1 MAEPIQTSPA
11 APQPPKKQQGFF
23 TRFLKRRTGSAPL
36 DIPADTAKDLKDP
49 QKRLDLHK
57 RMMTAG
63 SVFSQDRMAKL
74 LQEALATSYY
84 RRTFYRECELAAS
97 HPLVSGALDI
107 YTDTCCGISP
117 LNNRVVWVTSEDKK
131 IENTLNQ
138 FLDEIGTDEKI
149 RDWAGQ
155 EEMFGD
161 MFVEVIGREG
171 VGIAYVDDNIHP
183 ADIERIDINGRLE
196 GFVRTGLYTERS
208 QFTADL
214 EAPWKYV
221 HFRIFGTTKKVLN
234 TALGIFGEPGKM
246 FSLERERMGE
256 RKFRITTKYGVSL
269 LVPVIPIYKR
279 LKLCEDSVLLARITR
294 GMLWYLYKI
303 KIAGGNMDQAAEL
316 VQEYAEYLKRNL
328 DMGLNTSDT
337 TKEWKDKFLPM
348 LGQAQD
354 LFVPESEDISVTM
367 EKMGGEP
374 DIKAIVDV
382 EMLTNQLLGS
392 LRVSKAMLGITD
404 ELPGSIGEGAAN
416 RISINFAKSAQRVQ
430 GGMRN
435 GIKRMCQIHLAYRKM
450 NPDPTRFEVHFAE
463 ISSAE
468 EEELKNALET
478 GVDVADKLVKLFKDN
493 VPDLDT
499 LDVLN
504 YCNQKILKLND
515 LDFEMM
521 KKSLAARGVAGLGT
535 IGNEKKDAAIAQKL
549 YEFKMKKMRESAVS
563 TDCMGYLPDIATQQA
578 SNNAMDES
586 LKVLISSNDNQLNEE
601 QRQLKDKILHT
612 HKVIVFRVDE
622 ADGKIKEEK
631 RSWEP
636 VKITFVNEVKK

>member
-1 MAEPIQTSPA
+1 MADPIKTAQA
-11 APQPPKKQQGFF
+11 VLQQPKKHQGFF
-23 TRFLKRRTGSAPL
+23 TRFLKRRTGSTPL
-36 DIPADTAKDLKDP
+36 DVPADTAKDIKEP

-57 RMMTAG
+57 RILTAG
-63 SVFSQDRMAKL
+63 SVFTQDRLAKL
-74 LQEALATSYY
+74 LQESLATSYY

-97 HPLVSGALDI
+97 HPLVSGALDL
-107 YTDTCCGISP
+107 YTDACCGISP

-131 IENTLNQ
+131 LENTLNQ
-138 FLDEIGTDEKI
+138 FLDDIGTDEKI

-161 MFVEVIGREG
+161 MFVEAIGREG

-214 EAPWKYV
+214 EAPWKYI

-303 KIAGGNMDQAAEL
+303 KISGGNMDQAAEL

-328 DMGLNTSDT
+328 DMGLNTSDA

-354 LFVPESEDISVTM
+354 LFVPESDDISVSM
-367 EKMGGEP
+367 DKMGGEP

-515 LDFEMM
+515 LDFENM
-521 KKSLAARGVAGLGT
+521 KKSIAARGVAGLGT
-535 IGNEKKDAAIAQKL
+535 IGNEKKDAENKMKL
-549 YEFKMKKMRESAVS
+549 HEFKMKQLRALSVG
-563 TDCMGYLPDIATQQA
+563 TDCMGYLPDIEEQIKNDKAL
-578 SNNAMDES
+578 DES
-586 LKVLISSNDNQLNEE
+586 LKVLISTPNDQLSTE
-601 QRQLKDKILHT
+601 QIQLKERIVHT
-612 HKVIVFRVDE
+612 HKVTVFRVDE
-622 ADGKIKEEK
+622 ADGKVKKEPLT
-631 RSWEP
+631 WEP
-636 VKITFVNEVKK
+636 IKVDFNNEVKK